1 MPFIE
6 VNIDNPDL
14 ALEHSVRQGLIREVR
29 KAVAEQ
35 LSCIMPDGSVNKVS
49 VTQLDVRVHIIDR
62 HLGERQEKDVVIKI
76 EAIGY
81 PDRMV
86 NRQQRGDVIK
96 AQLVYEYPKLTF
108 GVWLDPKPD
117 AVWSE

>member
-35 LSCIMPDGSVNKVS
+35 LSCVMPNGSVNKVS
-49 VTQLDVRVHIIDR
+49 VTQLAVRVHIIDR
-62 HLGERQEKDVVIKI
+62 HLGERQEKDVEVKI

-86 NRQQRGDVIK
+86 NRQERGDVIK
-96 AQLVYEYPKLTF
+96 AQLAEEYPNLTF
-108 GVWLDPKPD
+108 GAWLDLKPD
-117 AVWSE
+117 ATWSD